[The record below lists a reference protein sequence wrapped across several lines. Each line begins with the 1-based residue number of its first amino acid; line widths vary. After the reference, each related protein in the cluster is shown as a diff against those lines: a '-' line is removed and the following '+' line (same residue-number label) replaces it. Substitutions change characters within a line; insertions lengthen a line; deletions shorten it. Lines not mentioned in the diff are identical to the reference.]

1 MSQSATQALQAHVD
15 VVEETYEF
23 CLAYAA
29 KGVNLQMAVS
39 NDKLVRERLE
49 KMEATLAQL
58 PSSFLALAEERG
70 AGNGDRYQAFIE
82 VMRRDS
88 AAGLAAVQLVLAQ
101 PGITSQMVDNLNGM
115 IHLRALL
122 TDVFLLD
129 EILRP
134 DAVQPA
140 HTPPAGDAEQ
150 HVHGSGGSPNQA
162 PDVGQGGGRDSR

>member
-1 MSQSATQALQAHVD
+1 MSESATEALQVHVN

-29 KGVNLQMAVS
+29 KGVNAQMASS
-39 NDKLVRERLE
+39 NDRLVRERLE
-49 KMEATLAQL
+49 KMAATLEAL
-58 PSSFLALAEERG
+58 PGSFLALAEER
-70 AGNGDRYQAFIE
+70 ASRNEERYQAFIE
-82 VMRRDS
+82 VMRRDA
-88 AAGLAAVQLVLAQ
+88 AAGLAAVQLILAQ

-134 DAVQPA
+134 DAEQPA
-140 HTPPAGDAEQ
+140 HT
-150 HVHGSGGSPNQA
+150 A
-162 PDVGQGGGRDSR
+162 PTEE

>member
-1 MSQSATQALQAHVD
+1 MSQSATEALQAHVD

-29 KGVNLQMAVS
+29 KGVNQQMAAS
-39 NDKLVRERLE
+39 NDRLVRERLE
-49 KMEATLAQL
+49 KMAATLEGL
-58 PSSFLALAEERG
+58 PASFLALAQERG
-70 AGNGDRYQAFIE
+70 SESGDRYRAFIE
-82 VMRRDS
+82 VMQRDS

-134 DAVQPA
+134 DAEHPP
-140 HTPPAGDAEQ
+140 HTPPADDTEQPPQTPPATAE
-150 HVHGSGGSPNQA
+150 
-162 PDVGQGGGRDSR
+162 

>member
-23 CLAYAA
+23 CLSYAA
-29 KGVNLQMAVS
+29 RGVNVQMAVS
-39 NDKLVRERLE
+39 NDQLVRERLE
-49 KMEATLAQL
+49 KMEATLEEL
-58 PSSFLALAEERG
+58 PASFLALAEERRSR
-70 AGNGDRYQAFIE
+70 NGDRYQAFVE
-82 VMRRDS
+82 VMRRDA

-101 PGITSQMVDNLNGM
+101 PGITSQMVDNLNAM

-134 DAVQPA
+134 EAEQQP
-140 HTPPAGDAEQ
+140 HTPPAEE
-150 HVHGSGGSPNQA
+150 
-162 PDVGQGGGRDSR
+162 

>member
-1 MSQSATQALQAHVD
+1 MSQSATEALQAHVD

-29 KGVNLQMAVS
+29 KGVNAQMAVS
-39 NDKLVRERLE
+39 NDRLVRERLE
-49 KMEATLAQL
+49 KLAATLQEL
-58 PSSFLALAEERG
+58 PGAFLALAEEQRSQS
-70 AGNGDRYQAFIE
+70 GDRYQAFID

-88 AAGLAAVQLVLAQ
+88 AAGRAAVQLVLAQ

-134 DAVQPA
+134 DAVRAPHAPPA
-140 HTPPAGDAEQ
+140 DEAGQSSDGAPAGDAEE
-150 HVHGSGGSPNQA
+150 A
-162 PDVGQGGGRDSR
+162 GQTPSADTE

>member
-1 MSQSATQALQAHVD
+1 MSQSATEALQAHVD

-29 KGVNLQMAVS
+29 KGVNQQMAAS
-39 NDKLVRERLE
+39 NDRLVRERLE
-49 KMEATLAQL
+49 KMAATLEGL
-58 PSSFLALAEERG
+58 PASFLALAEERG
-70 AGNGDRYQAFIE
+70 SESGDRYRAFIE
-82 VMRRDS
+82 VMQRDS

-134 DAVQPA
+134 DAEHPP
-140 HTPPAGDAEQ
+140 HTPPADDTEQPPQTPPATAE
-150 HVHGSGGSPNQA
+150 
-162 PDVGQGGGRDSR
+162 

>member
-1 MSQSATQALQAHVD
+1 MSQSATEALQAHVD

-29 KGVNLQMAVS
+29 KGVNVQMAVS
-39 NDKLVRERLE
+39 NDRLVRERLE
-49 KMEATLAQL
+49 KMAATLGQL
-58 PSSFLALAEERG
+58 PEAFLALAEERG
-70 AGNGDRYQAFIE
+70 SPTGDRYEAFID

-88 AAGLAAVQLVLAQ
+88 AAGRAAVQLVLAQ
-101 PGITSQMVDNLNGM
+101 TGITSQMVDNLNGM

-134 DAVQPA
+134 DAVQAP
-140 HTPPAGDAEQ
+140 HTPPADDAEQ
-150 HVHGSGGSPNQA
+150 PPRTPPGDGGAGRSG
-162 PDVGQGGGRDSR
+162 

>member
-1 MSQSATQALQAHVD
+1 MSQSATEALQAHVD
-15 VVEETYEF
+15 VVEETYEY

-29 KGVNLQMAVS
+29 KGGQCADGGV
-39 NDKLVRERLE
+39 ERQAGARAAGE
-49 KMEATLAQL
+49 DGSDPGGL
-58 PSSFLALAEERG
+58 PASFLALAEERG
-70 AGNGDRYQAFIE
+70 SESGDRYQAFIE

-134 DAVQPA
+134 DAEHPP
-140 HTPPAGDAEQ
+140 HTPPAEK
-150 HVHGSGGSPNQA
+150 
-162 PDVGQGGGRDSR
+162 

>member
-1 MSQSATQALQAHVD
+1 MSQSPAEEALQAHVN

-29 KGVNLQMAVS
+29 KGVNVQMAAD
-39 NDKLVRERLE
+39 NDRLVRERLE
-49 KMEATLAQL
+49 KMAETLGAL
-58 PSSFLALAEERG
+58 PDSFVVLAEARG
-70 AGNGDRYQAFIE
+70 PENGDRYRSFVE
-82 VMRRDS
+82 VMRRDA

-101 PGITSQMVDNLNGM
+101 PGITSQMIDNLNGM

-134 DAVQPA
+134 NAPQPP
-140 HTPPAGDAEQ
+140 HTPPAED
-150 HVHGSGGSPNQA
+150 
-162 PDVGQGGGRDSR
+162 

>member
-1 MSQSATQALQAHVD
+1 MSESAAEALQTHVN

-29 KGVNLQMAVS
+29 KGVNAQMART
-39 NDKLVRERLE
+39 NDRPVRERLE
-49 KMEATLAQL
+49 KMAATLAEL
-58 PSSFLALAEERG
+58 PGSFLALAEERAARSEG
-70 AGNGDRYQAFIE
+70 RYQAFIE
-82 VMRRDS
+82 VTRRDA

-134 DAVQPA
+134 DAVQAP
-140 HTPPAGDAEQ
+140 HTPPAED
-150 HVHGSGGSPNQA
+150 
-162 PDVGQGGGRDSR
+162 

>member
-1 MSQSATQALQAHVD
+1 MSESAAEALQTHVN

-29 KGVNLQMAVS
+29 KGVNAQMART
-39 NDKLVRERLE
+39 NDRPVRERLE
-49 KMEATLAQL
+49 KMAATLAEL
-58 PSSFLALAEERG
+58 PGSFLALAEER
-70 AGNGDRYQAFIE
+70 AARSEDRYQAFIE
-82 VMRRDS
+82 VMRRD
-88 AAGLAAVQLVLAQ
+88 AASGLAAVQLVLAQ

-134 DAVQPA
+134 DAVQAP
-140 HTPPAGDAEQ
+140 HTPPAED
-150 HVHGSGGSPNQA
+150 
-162 PDVGQGGGRDSR
+162 

>member
-1 MSQSATQALQAHVD
+1 MSQSATEALQAHVE

-29 KGVNLQMAVS
+29 KGVNARTAVS
-39 NDKLVRERLE
+39 NDRLVRERLE
-49 KMEATLAQL
+49 KMAATLEEL
-58 PSSFLALAEERG
+58 PGAFLALASERG
-70 AGNGDRYQAFIE
+70 SRDGERYQEFIE

-88 AAGLAAVQLVLAQ
+88 AAARAAVQLVLAQ

-134 DAVQPA
+134 DAVQAP
-140 HTPPAGDAEQ
+140 HTPPAEE
-150 HVHGSGGSPNQA
+150 
-162 PDVGQGGGRDSR
+162 

>member
-15 VVEETYEF
+15 IVEETYEF

-29 KGVNLQMAVS
+29 KGVNVQMAVS

-58 PSSFLALAEERG
+58 PASFLALAEERG
-70 AGNGDRYQAFIE
+70 SESGDRYQAFIE
-82 VMRRDS
+82 IMRRDS

-134 DAVQPA
+134 NAVQPV
-140 HTPPAGDAEQ
+140 HTPPAEDAEQ
-150 HVHGSGGSPNQA
+150 EVHDSGGSPSQT
-162 PDVGQGGGRDSR
+162 PDVGQGGGGDSR

>member
-1 MSQSATQALQAHVD
+1 MSESGTEALQAHVN

-29 KGVNLQMAVS
+29 KGVNAQMAAS
-39 NDKLVRERLE
+39 NDRLVRERLE
-49 KMEATLAQL
+49 KLAATLEEL
-58 PSSFLALAEERG
+58 PGAFLALAQEQG
-70 AGNGDRYQAFIE
+70 SQDGDRYQAFID

-88 AAGLAAVQLVLAQ
+88 VAGRAAVQLVLAQ

-134 DAVQPA
+134 DAVQAP
-140 HTPPAGDAEQ
+140 HTPPADDTEQPPHTPPGAAE
-150 HVHGSGGSPNQA
+150 
-162 PDVGQGGGRDSR
+162 

>member
-1 MSQSATQALQAHVD
+1 MSESAAEALQTHVN

-29 KGVNLQMAVS
+29 KGVNAQMARA
-39 NDKLVRERLE
+39 NDRPVRERLE
-49 KMEATLAQL
+49 KMAATLAEL
-58 PSSFLALAEERG
+58 PGSFLALAEERAARSEG
-70 AGNGDRYQAFIE
+70 RYQAFIE
-82 VMRRDS
+82 VMRRDA

-134 DAVQPA
+134 DAVQAP
-140 HTPPAGDAEQ
+140 HTPPAED
-150 HVHGSGGSPNQA
+150 
-162 PDVGQGGGRDSR
+162 

>member
-1 MSQSATQALQAHVD
+1 MSQSATEALQSHVD

-29 KGVNLQMAVS
+29 KGVNARMAVS
-39 NDKLVRERLE
+39 NDRVVRERLE
-49 KMEATLAQL
+49 KMAATLVQL
-58 PSSFLALAEERG
+58 PDAFVALAEERG
-70 AGNGDRYQAFIE
+70 AEHEERYRAFID

-134 DAVQPA
+134 DAVRPP
-140 HTPPAGDAEQ
+140 HTPPAEEAQTEPTKPPSASGD
-150 HVHGSGGSPNQA
+150 
-162 PDVGQGGGRDSR
+162 

>member
-1 MSQSATQALQAHVD
+1 MAPAFANIGEVSVMSQSATEALQAHVD

-29 KGVNLQMAVS
+29 KGVNQQMAAS
-39 NDKLVRERLE
+39 NDRLVRERLE
-49 KMEATLAQL
+49 KMAATLEGL
-58 PSSFLALAEERG
+58 PASFLALAEERG
-70 AGNGDRYQAFIE
+70 SESGDRYRAFIE
-82 VMRRDS
+82 VMQRDS

-134 DAVQPA
+134 DAEHPP
-140 HTPPAGDAEQ
+140 HTPPADDTEQPPQTPPATAE
-150 HVHGSGGSPNQA
+150 
-162 PDVGQGGGRDSR
+162 

>member
-1 MSQSATQALQAHVD
+1 MSQSATEALQAHVD

-29 KGVNLQMAVS
+29 KGVNAQMAVS
-39 NDKLVRERLE
+39 NDMLVRERLE
-49 KMEATLAQL
+49 QMAATLSEL
-58 PSSFLALAEERG
+58 PGSFLALAEERG
-70 AGNGDRYQAFIE
+70 SKNGDRYQAFIE

-88 AAGLAAVQLVLAQ
+88 ASGLASVQLVLAQ
-101 PGITSQMVDNLNGM
+101 PGITSQMIDNLNGM

-134 DAVQPA
+134 NAEKPP
-140 HTPPAGDAEQ
+140 HTPPEDTE
-150 HVHGSGGSPNQA
+150 
-162 PDVGQGGGRDSR
+162 

>member
-23 CLAYAA
+23 CLSYAA
-29 KGVNLQMAVS
+29 RGVNVQMAVS
-39 NDKLVRERLE
+39 NDQLVRERLE
-49 KMEATLAQL
+49 KMEATLEEL
-58 PSSFLALAEERG
+58 PASFLALAEERG
-70 AGNGDRYQAFIE
+70 SRNGDRYQAFVE
-82 VMRRDS
+82 VMRRDA

-101 PGITSQMVDNLNGM
+101 PGITSQMVDNLNAM

-134 DAVQPA
+134 EAEQQP
-140 HTPPAGDAEQ
+140 HTPPAEE
-150 HVHGSGGSPNQA
+150 
-162 PDVGQGGGRDSR
+162 

>member
-1 MSQSATQALQAHVD
+1 MSQSAADALQAHVD
-15 VVEETYEF
+15 VVEETYES

-29 KGVNLQMAVS
+29 KGVNAQMAIS
-39 NDKLVRERLE
+39 NDRLVREGLE
-49 KMEATLAQL
+49 RMARTLTEL
-58 PSSFLALAEERG
+58 PQSFVALAEERG
-70 AGNGDRYQAFIE
+70 EERRDLYDAFIE

-101 PGITSQMVDNLNGM
+101 PGITSQMIDNLNGM

-134 DAVQPA
+134 NAVHPP
-140 HTPPAGDAEQ
+140 HTPPEETE
-150 HVHGSGGSPNQA
+150 
-162 PDVGQGGGRDSR
+162 

>member
-1 MSQSATQALQAHVD
+1 MSQSATEALQAHVD

-29 KGVNLQMAVS
+29 KGVNVQMAVS
-39 NDKLVRERLE
+39 NDRLVRERLE
-49 KMEATLAQL
+49 KMEATLA
-58 PSSFLALAEERG
+58 EERG
-70 AGNGDRYQAFIE
+70 SGNGDRYQAFIE

-134 DAVQPA
+134 DADQPP
-140 HTPPAGDAEQ
+140 HTPPVDDTEQSPQTPPAKAE
-150 HVHGSGGSPNQA
+150 
-162 PDVGQGGGRDSR
+162 

>member
-1 MSQSATQALQAHVD
+1 MSQSATEALQAHVD

-29 KGVNLQMAVS
+29 KGVNSQMAVS
-39 NDKLVRERLE
+39 NDRLVRERLE
-49 KMEATLAQL
+49 KLAATLEEL
-58 PSSFLALAEERG
+58 PGAFLALAEEQG
-70 AGNGDRYQAFIE
+70 SQNGDRYQAFID

-88 AAGLAAVQLVLAQ
+88 AAGGAAVQLVLAQ

-134 DAVQPA
+134 DAVQAP
-140 HTPPAGDAEQ
+140 HTPPADDTEQPPQTPPAAAE
-150 HVHGSGGSPNQA
+150 
-162 PDVGQGGGRDSR
+162 